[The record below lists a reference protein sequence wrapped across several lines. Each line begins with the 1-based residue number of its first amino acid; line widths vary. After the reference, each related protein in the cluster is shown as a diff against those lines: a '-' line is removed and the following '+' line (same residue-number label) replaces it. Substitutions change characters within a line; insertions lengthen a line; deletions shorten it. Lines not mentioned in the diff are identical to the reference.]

1 MRLGRKQ
8 EDYLQLIIRIFL
20 LQKIQAVEAH
30 TGQEGLPTI
39 QKRKVE

>member
-1 MRLGRKQ
+1 VRKKKA
-8 EDYLQLIIRIFL
+8 DYPQLIIRIFL

-30 TGQEGLPTI
+30 TRQEGLPTM